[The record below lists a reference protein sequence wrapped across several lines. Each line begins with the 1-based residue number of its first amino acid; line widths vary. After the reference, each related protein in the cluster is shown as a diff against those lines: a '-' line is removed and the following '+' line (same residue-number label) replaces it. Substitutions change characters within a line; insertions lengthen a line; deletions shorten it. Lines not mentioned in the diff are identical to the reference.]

1 MGGKGKKRREKNY
14 RAVHGGTPRLP
25 PPPTPSSIDAVPSK
39 LRQLM
44 AFSGDGKASLDNAER
59 KKGDGGGSANGKE
72 VMCSSRGNS
81 LRQKCKR
88 IRSEDQVQAKNAGN
102 KRKDDKSSLSGAA
115 AAELN
120 AQQKRNKKRKRKEV
134 KDLRFDTAELGI
146 TSSKRKE
153 RKKQRLAEMKKKHK
167 KGNTDENM
175 DFPGR
180 EEIKFGEVVE
190 APPKLVV
197 PKAFKNN
204 AHKNN
209 AHDASKER
217 LRLQAVEAY
226 RQRKG
231 WTSRLGIQISPL
243 VIESP
248 LV

>member
-14 RAVHGGTPRLP
+14 RAAHGGTTRLP
-25 PPPTPSSIDAVPSK
+25 PPPTTSSIDAIPSK
-39 LRQLM
+39 LRHIM
-44 AFSGDGKASLDNAER
+44 AFSGDGKASSNNADR
-59 KKGDGGGSANGKE
+59 KKVVDGGGRANGK
-72 VMCSSRGNS
+72 R
-81 LRQKCKR
+81 LH
-88 IRSEDQVQAKNAGN
+88 SEEQVQANGGN
-102 KRKDDKSSLSGAA
+102 KRKDDKNSLSAVGAA
-115 AAELN
+115 ESN
-120 AQQKRNKKRKRKEV
+120 THQKRNKKRKRKEV
-134 KDLRFDTAELGI
+134 KDLRFETAELGI

-167 KGNTDENM
+167 KANTDEDM

-190 APPKLVV
+190 APPKLVAV
-197 PKAFKNN
+197 PKAF
-204 AHKNN
+204 KNN

-231 WTSRLGIQISPL
+231 WTSRLGIQISPP
-243 VIESP
+243 VTESP

>member
-14 RAVHGGTPRLP
+14 RAAHGGTTRLP
-25 PPPTPSSIDAVPSK
+25 PPPTTSSIDAIPSK
-39 LRQLM
+39 LRQIM
-44 AFSGDGKASLDNAER
+44 ALSGDGKASSDNADR
-59 KKGDGGGSANGKE
+59 KKGNGGGNANG
-72 VMCSSRGNS
+72 
-81 LRQKCKR
+81 QR
-88 IRSEDQVQAKNAGN
+88 INSEDQVQAKNVGN
-102 KRKDDKSSLSGAA
+102 KRKDDKISLCSVGA
-115 AAELN
+115 EEGN
-120 AQQKRNKKRKRKEV
+120 SHQKRKKKRKRKEV

-153 RKKQRLAEMKKKHK
+153 HKKQRLAEMKKKRRK
-167 KGNTDENM
+167 ANADEHM

-190 APPKLVV
+190 APPKLIV
-197 PKAFKNN
+197 PKAF
-204 AHKNN
+204 KNN

-231 WTSRLGIQISPL
+231 WTSRLGIQISPP
-243 VIESP
+243 VIETP

>member
-14 RAVHGGTPRLP
+14 RAAHGGTTKLP
-25 PPPTPSSIDAVPSK
+25 PPPTTSSIDAIPTK
-39 LRQLM
+39 LRQIM
-44 AFSGDGKASLDNAER
+44 GFSGDGKVSLSNADR
-59 KKGDGGGSANGKE
+59 KKGDGGGSANGKKL
-72 VMCSSRGNS
+72 S
-81 LRQKCKR
+81 
-88 IRSEDQVQAKNAGN
+88 SEDQVQAKNVGH
-102 KRKDDKSSLSGAA
+102 KRKDCMHSSSGVGAA
-115 AAELN
+115 EGN
-120 AQQKRNKKRKRKEV
+120 AHQKRNKNRKRKEV
-134 KDLRFDTAELGI
+134 KDLRFDTTELGI

-167 KGNTDENM
+167 KANTDENM

-190 APPKLVV
+190 APPKLVAV

-204 AHKNN
+204 AL
-209 AHDASKER
+209 DASKER

-231 WTSRLGIQISPL
+231 WTSRLGIQISPP
-243 VIESP
+243 VTESP